1 MAGYKRPDQYDK
13 DDPVFDVL
21 RLILSGGRT
30 GLLYQDLVQDKQIA
44 LAAQAVATYPGG
56 RYPNLFLFFLVPAMG
71 HTVEENEKALDD
83 LLAEFESHPVD
94 EVALARAKTQARA
107 SVIRRLANNAG
118 LASLLTEYY
127 MTYGDW
133 RKLFTSIDELNKVT
147 AADVERVAQAVLC
160 RHQPHVRVHVSQTRR
175 LRPLEEDDNETREP
189 RPRRAVSCC
198 WPWRRFW
205 RKRPAAPARPAPAPS
220 VQGSASTR
228 RWARFRFPMSP
239 PSPCPTA

>member
-1 MAGYKRPDQYDK
+1 MGIVGDVNPAEARRMAERYFGPLRTRPLPPVIHTKEPPQPGPKTAAVISPSQPIAVAGYKRPDQYDK
-13 DDPVFDVL
+13 DDIVFDVL

-30 GLLYQDLVQDKQIA
+30 GVLYRDLVQGKRIA

-71 HTVEENEKALDD
+71 HTVEENEKALGD

-118 LASLLTEYY
+118 LASQLTEYY

-133 RKLFTSIDELNKVT
+133 RKLFTSIDELNQVT
-147 AADVERVAQAVLC
+147 AADVGRVAKQYFVATN
-160 RHQPHVRVHVSQTRR
+160 RTFAYTSPNT
-175 LRPLEEDDNETREP
+175 
-189 RPRRAVSCC
+189 
-198 WPWRRFW
+198 
-205 RKRPAAPARPAPAPS
+205 AAPAAGGGRP
-220 VQGSASTR
+220 
-228 RWARFRFPMSP
+228 
-239 PSPCPTA
+239 